1 MILDL
6 LKKRCSV
13 RNFTDTAIPQLIIDY
28 ILECGRLSP
37 SGGNEQAWKFGV
49 ISNKEL
55 IYRIAELTYYNKA
68 WIVNV
73 PLLIIL
79 CTQLFSGIE
88 KGTMSRERFP
98 SLTNK
103 IAEVDEKLFICLDME
118 ENQIKI
124 PGTHMVLAA
133 LEHGIG
139 STWVS
144 YFNCEEVGKI
154 LGLEG
159 YIASQILAFGYP
171 AEEMKPRPKKKLN
184 DIVFYNDYQEGM

>member
-13 RNFTDTAIPQLIIDY
+13 REYTNDRIDDSIINY

-37 SGGNEQAWKFGV
+37 SGGNEQAWKFGAITDKDLIKE
-49 ISNKEL
+49 ISK
-55 IYRIAELTYYNKA
+55 ATYYNEK
-68 WIVNV
+68 WIANS

-79 CTQLFSGIE
+79 CTRLFPDVNERQISCC
-88 KGTMSRERFP
+88 RFP
-98 SLTNK
+98 SLEEEIK
-103 IAEVDEKLFICLDME
+103 DVDNELYININLE

-133 LEHGIG
+133 MEHCIG

-144 YFNCEEVGKI
+144 YLNCERVGEI
-154 LGLEG
+154 IGLKG
-159 YIASQILAFGYP
+159 YIASQIIAFGYP
-171 AEEMKPRPKKKLN
+171 KNEMKPRSKKN
-184 DIVFYNDYQEGM
+184 FEDIMFYDYYK